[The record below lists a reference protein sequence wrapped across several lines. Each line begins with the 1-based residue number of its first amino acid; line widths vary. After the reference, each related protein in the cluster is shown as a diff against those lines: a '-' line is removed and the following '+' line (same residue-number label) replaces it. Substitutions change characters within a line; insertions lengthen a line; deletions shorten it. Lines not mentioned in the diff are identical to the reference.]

1 MIGREVIKNLKEKDD
16 LYLFCLCRRIRND
29 VPLFQKKAA
38 LMVLSYRN
46 DFDPVFLRD
55 CFKSERDPHIH
66 HFIAQLI
73 DNPEERD
80 RIKSL
85 VNSI

>member
-16 LYLFCLCRRIRND
+16 LYLFCLCRRIQND

>member
-1 MIGREVIKNLKEKDD
+1 MVGKKVIRSLKEKDD
-16 LYLFCLCRRIRND
+16 LYLFCLCRRIKKSVSLSR
-29 VPLFQKKAA
+29 KKAA
-38 LMVLSYRN
+38 LMVLSSRN

-55 CFKSERDPHIH
+55 CFRSERDPHVH

-80 RIKSL
+80 RIRSL
-85 VNSI
+85 VDSI